1 MATAKWDGSRW
12 RLRVTENGKTRS
24 FSSTTPG
31 RKGRAEVEEKARK
44 YGRLTSLATFGDAWE
59 RYLEELGFVSGPEHV
74 QNTESIGRL
83 YLLPTLER
91 EKVVD
96 LRPYDYEHIIFHL
109 KKRDGSPMAKKSL
122 QNIRATI
129 INFNKFCVRAGLLE
143 TPVTEI
149 RIPKDAPKV
158 GKVILQPDQAKRLFH
173 EFEDEWYINLWRWML
188 ATGCRP
194 GEAFGLKWSD
204 IRDGLVHIERAYNY
218 RGRMTEGKNRNARRC
233 FALNS
238 VLEGILNDQKNKT
251 WRLNSEF
258 VFCNHAGKVARQ
270 TDAIHSWDRIA
281 STLGTSAS
289 PYSLRHTFISY
300 MSHSVPEGALKE
312 LVGHSTSMDTYGVY
326 GHVVNGD
333 LERTAEQVNI
343 TLLNRIAPTL
353 PQDNR

>member
-31 RKGRAEVEEKARK
+31 RKGKAEVEEKARK

-129 INFNKFCVRAGLLE
+129 INFIKFCVRAGLLE

-281 STLGTSAS
+281 STLGTLAS
-289 PYSLRHTFISY
+289 PYSLRHTYVSY
-300 MSHSVPEGALKE
+300 MASAMPEDVIKR
-312 LVGHSTSMDTYGVY
+312 LVGHSASMDTYGVY
-326 GHVVNGD
+326 GHAVNGQD
-333 LERTAEQVNI
+333 EKDAELSNI
-343 TLLNRIAPTL
+343 ILIKHIN
-353 PQDNR
+353 

>member
-1 MATAKWDGSRW
+1 MAEAKWDGKRW
-12 RLRVTENGKTRS
+12 RIRVTRNGRTRS
-24 FSSTTPG
+24 FSSST
-31 RKGRAEVEEKARK
+31 KGRRGRDEVLEKARR
-44 YGRLTSLATFGDAWE
+44 YGKLTDLATFGDAWT
-59 RYLEELGFVSGPEHV
+59 RYLEELEFISGPEHV

-83 YLLPTLER
+83 YLLPSLEH
-91 EKVVD
+91 EKVVE

-143 TPVTEI
+143 TPVSEI

-194 GEAFGLKWSD
+194 GEVFGLKWSD

-238 VLEGILNDQKNKT
+238 VLEKILNDQKNRT

-281 STLGTSAS
+281 TLLNTSAS
-289 PYSLRHTFISY
+289 PYSLRHTYISY
-300 MSHSVPEGALKE
+300 MASAMPEDVIKR
-312 LVGHSTSMDTYGVY
+312 LVGHSASMDTYGVY
-326 GHVVNGD
+326 GHAVNGQD
-333 LERTAEQVNI
+333 EKDAELSNI
-343 TLLNRIAPTL
+343 ILIKHIN
-353 PQDNR
+353 

>member
-1 MATAKWDGSRW
+1 MAEAKWDGSRW
-12 RLRVTENGKTRS
+12 RLRITENGKTRS

-31 RKGRAEVEEKARK
+31 RKGKAEVEEKARK

-83 YLLPTLER
+83 YLLPALER
-91 EKVVD
+91 EKVVE

-143 TPVTEI
+143 TPVSEI

-194 GEAFGLKWSD
+194 GEAFGLKWAD

-218 RGRMTEGKNRNARRC
+218 RGRMTEGKNSNARRC
-233 FALNS
+233 FR
-238 VLEGILNDQKNKT
+238 LNDTLKQLLNNQHDRT

-270 TDAIHSWDRIA
+270 TDAIHSWNRIA
-281 STLGTSAS
+281 STLGTLAS
-289 PYSLRHTFISY
+289 PYSLRHTYVSY
-300 MSHSVPEGALKE
+300 MASAMPEDVIKR
-312 LVGHSTSMDTYGVY
+312 LVGHSASMDTYGVY
-326 GHVVNGD
+326 GHAVNGQD
-333 LERTAEQVNI
+333 EKDAELSNI
-343 TLLNRIAPTL
+343 ILIKHIN
-353 PQDNR
+353 

>member
-1 MATAKWDGSRW
+1 MAEAKWDGSRW
-12 RLRVTENGKTRS
+12 RLRITENGKTRS

-31 RKGRAEVEEKARK
+31 RKGRAEVEGKARK

-83 YLLPTLER
+83 YLLPALER

-143 TPVTEI
+143 TPVSEI

-194 GEAFGLKWSD
+194 GEAFGLKWAD

-218 RGRMTEGKNRNARRC
+218 RGRMTEGKNRNAKRQFR
-233 FALNS
+233 LNS
-238 VLEGILNDQKNKT
+238 LLEGILNDQKNRT

-270 TDAIHSWDRIA
+270 TDAIHSWNRIA
-281 STLGTSAS
+281 STLCTLAS
-289 PYSLRHTFISY
+289 PYSLRHTYISY
-300 MSHSVPEGALKE
+300 MASAMPEDVIKR
-312 LVGHSTSMDTYGVY
+312 LVGHSASMDTYGVY
-326 GHVVNGD
+326 GHAVNGQD
-333 LERTAEQVNI
+333 EKDAELSNI
-343 TLLNRIAPTL
+343 ILIKHIN
-353 PQDNR
+353 

>member
-1 MATAKWDGSRW
+1 MATATWDGKRW
-12 RLRVTENGKTRS
+12 RIRITKNGNTRS
-24 FSSTTPG
+24 FSSSTPG
-31 RKGRAEVEEKARK
+31 RKGRQEVEEKARK
-44 YGRLTSLATFGDAWE
+44 YGRLSSLATFGDAWT
-59 RYLEELGFVSGPEHV
+59 RYLEELEFVSGPEHV

-83 YLLPTLER
+83 YLLPALEH
-91 EKVVD
+91 EKVVE

-143 TPVTEI
+143 TPVSEI

-194 GEAFGLKWSD
+194 GEVFGLKWSD

-238 VLEGILNDQKNKT
+238 VLEGILNDQKNRT

-270 TDAIHSWDRIA
+270 TDAIHSWNRIA
-281 STLGTSAS
+281 STLGTLAS
-289 PYSLRHTFISY
+289 PYSLRHTYISY
-300 MSHSVPEGALKE
+300 MASAMPEDVIKR
-312 LVGHSTSMDTYGVY
+312 LVGHSASMDTYGVY
-326 GHVVNGD
+326 GHAVNGQD
-333 LERTAEQVNI
+333 EKDAELSNI
-343 TLLNRIAPTL
+343 ILIKHIN
-353 PQDNR
+353 

>member
-1 MATAKWDGSRW
+1 MATATWDGKRW
-12 RLRVTENGKTRS
+12 RIRITKNGNTRS
-24 FSSTTPG
+24 FSSSTPG
-31 RKGRAEVEEKARK
+31 RKGRQEVEEKARK
-44 YGRLTSLATFGDAWE
+44 YGRLSSLATFGDAWT
-59 RYLEELGFVSGPEHV
+59 RYLEELEFVSGPEHV

-83 YLLPTLER
+83 YLLPSLEH
-91 EKVVD
+91 EKVVE

-143 TPVTEI
+143 TPVSEI

-194 GEAFGLKWSD
+194 GEVFGLKWSD

-238 VLEGILNDQKNKT
+238 VLEGILNDQKNRT

-270 TDAIHSWDRIA
+270 TDAIHSWNRIA
-281 STLGTSAS
+281 STLGTPAS
-289 PYSLRHTFISY
+289 PYSLRHTYISY
-300 MSHSVPEGALKE
+300 MASAMPEDVIKR
-312 LVGHSTSMDTYGVY
+312 LVGHSASMDTYGVY
-326 GHVVNGD
+326 GHAVNGQD
-333 LERTAEQVNI
+333 EKDAELSNI
-343 TLLNRIAPTL
+343 ILIKHIN
-353 PQDNR
+353 

>member
-1 MATAKWDGSRW
+1 MATATWDGKRW
-12 RLRVTENGKTRS
+12 RIRVTKNGNTRS
-24 FSSTTPG
+24 FSSSTPG
-31 RKGRAEVEEKARK
+31 RKGRQEVEEKARK
-44 YGRLTSLATFGDAWE
+44 YGKLTDLATFGDAWT
-59 RYLEELGFVSGPEHV
+59 RYLEELEFVSGPEHV

-83 YLLPTLER
+83 YLLPSLEH
-91 EKVVD
+91 EKVVE

-143 TPVTEI
+143 TPVSEI

-194 GEAFGLKWSD
+194 GEVFGLKWLD

-238 VLEGILNDQKNKT
+238 VLEGILNDQKNRT

-270 TDAIHSWDRIA
+270 TDAIHSWNRIA
-281 STLGTSAS
+281 STLGTLAS
-289 PYSLRHTFISY
+289 PYSLRHTYISY
-300 MSHSVPEGALKE
+300 MASAMPEDVIKR
-312 LVGHSTSMDTYGVY
+312 LVGHSASMDTYGVY
-326 GHVVNGD
+326 GHAVNGQD
-333 LERTAEQVNI
+333 EKDAELSNI
-343 TLLNRIAPTL
+343 ILIKHIN
-353 PQDNR
+353 

>member
-1 MATAKWDGSRW
+1 MAEAKWDGSRW

-59 RYLEELGFVSGPEHV
+59 RYLEELSFVSGPEHV

-83 YLLPTLER
+83 YLLPALER
-91 EKVVD
+91 EKVVE

-143 TPVTEI
+143 TPVNEI

-270 TDAIHSWDRIA
+270 TDAIHSWYRIA
-281 STLGTSAS
+281 STLGTLAS
-289 PYSLRHTFISY
+289 PYSLRHTYVSY
-300 MSHSVPEGALKE
+300 MASAMPEDVIKR
-312 LVGHSTSMDTYGVY
+312 LVGHSASMDTYGVY
-326 GHVVNGD
+326 GHAVNGQD
-333 LERTAEQVNI
+333 EKDAELSNI
-343 TLLNRIAPTL
+343 ILIKHIN
-353 PQDNR
+353 

>member
-1 MATAKWDGSRW
+1 MAEAKWDGKRW
-12 RLRVTENGKTRS
+12 RLRITRGGRTRS
-24 FSSTTPG
+24 FSSSTKG
-31 RKGRAEVEEKARK
+31 RKGREEVLEKARR
-44 YGRLTSLATFGDAWE
+44 YCRLTDLSTFGDAWS
-59 RYLEELGFVSGPEHV
+59 RYLEELEFVSGPEHV

-83 YLLPTLER
+83 YLLPSLEH
-91 EKVVD
+91 EKVVE

-143 TPVTEI
+143 TPVSEI

-194 GEAFGLKWSD
+194 GEVFGLKWSD
-204 IRDGLVHIERAYNY
+204 IRDGIVHIERAYNY

-238 VLEGILNDQKNKT
+238 VLEGILNDQKNRT

-281 STLGTSAS
+281 TTLGTLAS

-300 MSHSVPEGALKE
+300 MANTLPEASLKQ
-312 LVGHSTSMDTYGVY
+312 LVGHSASFDGLSVY
-326 GHVVNGD
+326 GHAVNGQA
-333 LERTAEQVNI
+333 EHTAEMTNI
-343 TLLNRIAPTL
+343 VLLKHI
-353 PQDNR
+353 Q

>member
-173 EFEDEWYINLWRWML
+173 DFDDDWYINLWRFLL
-188 ATGCRP
+188 ATGMRP
-194 GEAFGLKWSD
+194 GEAIGLRWSD
-204 IRDGLVHIERAYNY
+204 IHDGMVTISQAVNY
-218 RGRMTEGKNRNARRC
+218 RGRITEGKNENAKRS

-238 VLEGILNDQKNKT
+238 ILDKILADQKEKT
-251 WRLNSEF
+251 WRLRSEY
-258 VFCNHAGKVARQ
+258 VFCNHAGQHALQ
-270 TDAIHSWDRIA
+270 TSTKNSWDTIRRA
-281 STLGTSAS
+281 LGTSAS

-300 MSHSVPEGALKE
+300 MAATLPEQALKDI
-312 LVGHSTSMDTYGVY
+312 VGHSVNMDTYGVY
-326 GHVVNGD
+326 KHAVNG
-333 LERTAEQVNI
+333 EVQRTAEQVSI
-343 TLLNRIAPTL
+343 TLVEKLK
-353 PQDNR
+353 

>member
-1 MATAKWDGSRW
+1 MATAKWDGQRW
-12 RLRVTENGKTRS
+12 RIRVTKNGNTRS
-24 FSSTTPG
+24 FSSSTPG
-31 RKGRAEVEEKARK
+31 RKGRQEVEEKARK
-44 YGRLTSLATFGDAWE
+44 YGRLSSLATFGDAWT
-59 RYLEELGFVSGPEHV
+59 RYLEELEFVSGPEHV

-83 YLLPTLER
+83 YLLPALEH
-91 EKVVD
+91 EKVVE
-96 LRPYDYEHIIFHL
+96 LHPYDYEHIIFHL

-143 TPVTEI
+143 TPVSEI

-194 GEAFGLKWSD
+194 GEVFGLKWLD

-238 VLEGILNDQKNKT
+238 VLEGILNDQKNRT

-270 TDAIHSWDRIA
+270 TDAIHSWNRIA
-281 STLGTSAS
+281 STLGTLAS
-289 PYSLRHTFISY
+289 PYSLRHTYISY
-300 MSHSVPEGALKE
+300 MASAMPEDVIKR
-312 LVGHSTSMDTYGVY
+312 LVGHSASMDTYGVY
-326 GHVVNGD
+326 GHAVNGQD
-333 LERTAEQVNI
+333 EKDAELSNI
-343 TLLNRIAPTL
+343 ILIKHIN
-353 PQDNR
+353 

>member
-1 MATAKWDGSRW
+1 MATATWDGKRW
-12 RLRVTENGKTRS
+12 RIRITKNGNTRS
-24 FSSTTPG
+24 FSSSTPG
-31 RKGRAEVEEKARK
+31 RKGRQEVEEKARK
-44 YGRLTSLATFGDAWE
+44 YGRLTDLATFGDAWT
-59 RYLEELGFVSGPEHV
+59 RYLEELEFVSGPEHV

-83 YLLPTLER
+83 YLLPSLEH
-91 EKVVD
+91 EKVVE

-143 TPVTEI
+143 TPVSEI

-194 GEAFGLKWSD
+194 GEVFGLKWSD

-238 VLEGILNDQKNKT
+238 VLEKILNDQKNRT

-270 TDAIHSWDRIA
+270 TDAIHSWNRIA
-281 STLGTSAS
+281 TLLNTSAS
-289 PYSLRHTFISY
+289 PYSLRHTYISY
-300 MSHSVPEGALKE
+300 MASAMPEDVIKR
-312 LVGHSTSMDTYGVY
+312 LVGHSASMDTYGVY
-326 GHVVNGD
+326 GHAVNGQD
-333 LERTAEQVNI
+333 EKDAELSNI
-343 TLLNRIAPTL
+343 ILIKHIN
-353 PQDNR
+353 

>member
-31 RKGRAEVEEKARK
+31 RKGKAEVEEKARK

-83 YLLPTLER
+83 YLLPALER
-91 EKVVD
+91 EKVVE

-218 RGRMTEGKNRNARRC
+218 RGRMTEGKNRNAKRQFR
-233 FALNS
+233 LNS
-238 VLEGILNDQKNKT
+238 LLEGILNDQKNRT

-270 TDAIHSWDRIA
+270 TDAIHSWNRIA
-281 STLGTSAS
+281 STLGTLAS
-289 PYSLRHTFISY
+289 PYSLRHTYISY
-300 MSHSVPEGALKE
+300 MASAMPEDVIKR
-312 LVGHSTSMDTYGVY
+312 LVGHSASMDTYGVY
-326 GHVVNGD
+326 GHAVNGQD
-333 LERTAEQVNI
+333 EKDAELSNI
-343 TLLNRIAPTL
+343 ILIKHIN
-353 PQDNR
+353 